1 MNLIDR
7 DKLIEFLRGRQKAGY
22 NQTAHPSN
30 WAEAYEDFIHIVEN
44 RELVTL
50 IEHIRGTLEECEDG
64 RN

>member
-1 MNLIDR
+1 MELIDKK
-7 DKLIEFLRGRQKAGY
+7 KLIKFLKERQKAEY

-44 RELVTL
+44 RELVSV
-50 IEHIRGTLEECEDG
+50 IEHIQGNLLEYENG